1 MFLHSESDKVRFIL
15 WLAEYLLVLMVLV
28 IGLKAPALANPAQEY
43 SNLAEDTEVSGSNVS
58 SKLDVYCGLSC
69 VNV

>member
-1 MFLHSESDKVRFIL
+1 MFLYSESDKVRFIL

-28 IGLKAPALANPAQEY
+28 IGLKAPALANPALEY

-58 SKLDVYCGLSC
+58 FKFDVYGS
-69 VNV
+69 

>member
-1 MFLHSESDKVRFIL
+1 MLLYSESDKVRFIL
-15 WLAEYLLVLMVLV
+15 WLVEYLLVLMVLV

-58 SKLDVYCGLSC
+58 S
-69 VNV
+69 